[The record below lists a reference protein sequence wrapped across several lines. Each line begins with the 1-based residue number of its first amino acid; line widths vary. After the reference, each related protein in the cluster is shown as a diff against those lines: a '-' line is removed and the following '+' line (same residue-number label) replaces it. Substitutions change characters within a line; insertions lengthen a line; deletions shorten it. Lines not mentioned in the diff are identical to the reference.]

1 VRPPSA
7 TSDTGRDTASGGGYE
22 AGVQPE
28 LMAARF
34 PAFGLAVEARFPLP
48 VDSAPTDP
56 ELPRVALEMEPAARL
71 ETKWSGSA
79 SPKAWRGRLGDDQV
93 FAIERGREG
102 DLLFR
107 YGARAR
113 FHLDARR
120 RRLGCAPS
128 DPAGAAWRRMLLTRV
143 LPNVSI
149 AHGYEALHA
158 SAVLTDRGV
167 VAIAAPSGSG
177 KSTLALELVRRGW
190 PLFADDT
197 VVLGRRSEAIEAFPA
212 APFVNLPAAA
222 GEVRSLGAD
231 LGLVDGERWVAVANP
246 PGAAAEV
253 AAIVLLERTPG
264 QLLGAGPAGGSPLSL
279 APFMLGLPDD
289 EGRDLSRF
297 ALYADLVERSQ
308 LLRLTADTAD
318 RPADLAATLE
328 GALGLAP
335 GVPVGEAV

>member
-1 VRPPSA
+1 
-7 TSDTGRDTASGGGYE
+7 
-22 AGVQPE
+22 
-28 LMAARF
+28 MAESF
-34 PAFGLAVEARFPLP
+34 PAFGLSVEARFPLP
-48 VDSAPTDP
+48 IDSAPADSA
-56 ELPRVALEMEPAARL
+56 LPRVALEMEPAARL
-71 ETKWSGSA
+71 ESSWSGSA

-107 YGARAR
+107 YGTRAR

-120 RRLGCAPS
+120 RRLGCVPS

-143 LPNVSI
+143 LPNIGI

-167 VAIAAPSGSG
+167 VAIAAASGTG

-197 VVLGRRSEAIEAFPA
+197 VVLGRRGEAIEAYPA

-222 GEVRSLGAD
+222 GDVQSLGTD
-231 LGLVDGERWVAVANP
+231 LGLVDGERWVAVADP
-246 PGAAAEV
+246 PGTAAEV
-253 AAIVLLERTPG
+253 AAIVLLERGPG
-264 QLLGAGPAGGSPLSL
+264 QLLGAGPAGGSPLVL

-289 EGRDLSRF
+289 EGRDSARF
-297 ALYADLVERSQ
+297 ALYADLVERAQ
-308 LLRLTADTAD
+308 LLRLSADAAQ

-328 GALGLAP
+328 RALDLAP
-335 GVPVGEAV
+335 PMSVKEAA